1 MKLDVTR
8 ISDKPVAGPQ
18 TLVALSYKKKKK
30 INKKN
35 SNLFSTSHFLTG
47 VYGPRWR
54 YSLVKIN
61 NTLEII
67 LKNSLIK
74 RWIIF

>member
-8 ISDKPVAGPQ
+8 ISYKPFATLQ
-18 TLVALSYKKKKK
+18 TLVALSYKKKER
-30 INKKN
+30 KKN
-35 SNLFSTSHFLTG
+35 TSNLFSTSHFLTG

-61 NTLEII
+61 NTFGNN
-67 LKNSLIK
+67 LKK
-74 RWIIF
+74 FFDQT